1 MDDVLQQLSTRP
13 TMFKP
18 ETRKALQAELS
29 RNKFYKG
36 TIDGD
41 IGAGTQRSMRM
52 AFGDPE

>member
-1 MDDVLQQLSTRP
+1 
-13 TMFKP
+13 MFKP